1 MDAKSGQRL
10 EISARVASA
19 GEAELL
25 AKKQLRL
32 HNKLERTAALT
43 LPGNP
48 VLVAG
53 VTVALEGWGGWSG
66 KYIVSQAR
74 HTVGGGGYTT
84 QVQLRRCLTGY

>member
-1 MDAKSGQRL
+1 MPDLSFCYTIIRKLCCQIVDGIL
-10 EISARVASA
+10 PNMKLISTRKIIVAC
-19 GEAELL
+19 
-25 AKKQLRL
+25 
-32 HNKLERTAALT
+32 LT

-74 HTVGGGGYTT
+74 HTVGGGGGYTT